1 MLQDRVRLLMRSGMQ
16 QGNFVIKE
24 DSDKD
29 EQFAENFENDD
40 EGVMSYT

>member
-1 MLQDRVRLLMRSGMQ
+1 MRRMIKGRILLMVR
-16 QGNFVIKE
+16 

-29 EQFAENFENDD
+29 EQFAENFEDDD